1 MSNKEPKDYPQI
13 AGIQIK
19 KARKARGYE
28 QQKQLAIAMNGNPNA
43 SATIISRIETGKNVA
58 FWRYIKVAH
67 ILQVPLWYIFREHE
81 PLPSEPYI
89 DHLTFDERLT
99 HELDHIGKLLHDSR
113 KAQGKVLGD
122 FEKGVGNAELDPSNV
137 SKLEHGEANP
147 KLYTIISALSEV
159 NKTMIDAVT
168 GD

>member
-1 MSNKEPKDYPQI
+1 MSNKELKDYPQI

-28 QQKQLAIAMNGNPNA
+28 RQEQLAIAMTGNPNA
-43 SATIISRIETGKNVA
+43 SATIISRIETGKNVE
-58 FWRYIKVAH
+58 FWRYIKAAH
-67 ILQVPLWYIFREHE
+67 ILQVPLWYIFRKDE

-89 DHLTFDERLT
+89 DHLTLDERLT
-99 HELDHIGKLLHDSR
+99 HELESIGKLVRASR

-122 FEKGVGNAELDPSNV
+122 FEKGVGVGLDPSNV
-137 SKLEHGEANP
+137 SKLERGEVNA
-147 KLYTIISALSEV
+147 KLYTIVSALSEV
-159 NKTMIDAVT
+159 NKTMEDAVT